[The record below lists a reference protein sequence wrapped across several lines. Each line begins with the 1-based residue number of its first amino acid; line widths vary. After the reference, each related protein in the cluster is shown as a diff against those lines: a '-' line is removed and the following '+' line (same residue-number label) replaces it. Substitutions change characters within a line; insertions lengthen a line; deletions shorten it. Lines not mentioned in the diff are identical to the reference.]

1 MHHKINKLILNMTTN
16 PENPVFVTQPALPPL
31 EEFYEYL
38 KDIWESKWLTNNG
51 KYHQALEKALCEYL
65 GVKYISLFS
74 NGTLALV
81 TALQALRITGEVITT
96 PFSFVASTHSLWWN
110 NIKPVF
116 VDIDPVSF
124 NLDPNKIEAAIT
136 QHTTAILPVHVYG
149 NPCDVYRIKEIANT
163 YGMKVIYD
171 ACHTFGVTI
180 KDIPVLN
187 FGDLAVMSFHATKV
201 YNTFEGGA
209 IVCHDEATKKRIDNL
224 KNFGIVNET
233 TVVTCGINA
242 KMNEVQA
249 AMGLLQLKYVD
260 QAIAKRKKIAERYR
274 EGLKGIAGITYLEDF
289 PGVRH
294 CYPYFPVLIDKEK
307 FGKTRDEVYE
317 ELKKHNIYGRRYFYP
332 LISQFPTYKGL
343 ESAQTG
349 KMPIAEK
356 ITNEVICL
364 PIYPDIETE
373 IIDFIIGILNSFDD

>member
-1 MHHKINKLILNMTTN
+1 MSKKTNEPIL
-16 PENPVFVTQPALPPL
+16 VTRPLLPPL
-31 EEFYEYL
+31 EEFQEYL
-38 KDIWESKWLTNNG
+38 KDIWASKWLTNNG

-65 GVKYISLFS
+65 GVKYISLFV

-81 TALQALRITGEVITT
+81 TALQALRISGEVITT

-116 VDIDPVSF
+116 VDIDPVSC

-149 NPCDVYRIKEIANT
+149 NPCDVHRIKEIADT
-163 YGMKVIYD
+163 YGLKVIYD

-180 KDIPVLN
+180 NDIPVLN
-187 FGDLAVMSFHATKV
+187 FGDLSVMSFHATKV

-209 IVCHDEATKKRIDNL
+209 IVCHDEATKNRIDNL
-224 KNFGIVNET
+224 KNFGFTDET
-233 TVVTCGINA
+233 TVVAPGINA

-260 QAIAKRKKIAERYR
+260 QAIVKRKKIAERYR
-274 EGLKGIAGITYLEDF
+274 EGLKGIAGLTYLEDF

-294 CYPYFPVLIDKEK
+294 CYPYFPILIDKDK

-317 ELKKHNIYGRRYFYP
+317 ELKKHNIFGRRYFYP
-332 LISQFPTYKGL
+332 LISQFPTYSGL
-343 ESAQTG
+343 ESAQPG
-349 KMPIAEK
+349 KMPVAEK
-356 ITNEVICL
+356 MTEEVICL
-364 PIYPDIETE
+364 PLYPDLKNDE
-373 IIDFIIGILNSFDD
+373 IILIIKIIKGLVT